1 MAVGDQATN
10 EIDQEVDLA
19 AMTGM
24 FDLRDI
30 LKLVNDRFDDGTL
43 MQQELIRQRDEHI
56 FHL

>member
-1 MAVGDQATN
+1 VAVGDQATN